1 MSGLLVKLAIVAA
14 LFTVVW
20 VMWRRA
26 TFRGAQR
33 VELVQVRGRCAT
45 VKEHATIL
53 VLIVTHGNAHAAA
66 RAVHSVFNS
75 ATCPFRVFVALH
87 ETADAPYTDP
97 AAMRN
102 VVAQATPTMALYADL
117 ARAGRYGRSFAEQV
131 RALRAPLAKSFGI
144 HAARAALMAQGYR
157 GHTFVMTLSDDAELL
172 PGWDEAAIDLLAAC
186 GDPHALLVAPPALS
200 SSENGG
206 GGGGRGRDR
215 DRDRDR
221 WDAAADALLAPTG
234 GAADAAMPRFPVF
247 DRFSKAG
254 LPVIT
259 SRAFGRP
266 KASLSADHGGRPVPA
281 LYWVGDCSFGP
292 ARAYVTQ
299 YTDGID
305 PDVPPLPTPFDAS
318 LACLTSGE
326 DGLMS
331 ARMWTSGW
339 AFYAPCTALAAYQS
353 QSNATPDADKA
364 AIVADGAKSAT
375 AKLTHEAARLLLG
388 GGLKE
393 GDAPRILYV
402 QGLGPLKTLEEWQA
416 FAGLNVAKRVAGGRA
431 RMGSTPTPDATEV
444 VTKYDSWASYYAER
458 GAYA

>member
-45 VKEHATIL
+45 AKEHATIL
-53 VLIVTHGNAHAAA
+53 VLVVTHSNAYAAA
-66 RAVHSVFNS
+66 RAVHSVFNN
-75 ATCPFRVFVALH
+75 ATCPFRVFVGLH

-97 AAMRN
+97 TAMRM
-102 VVAQATPTMALYADL
+102 VVAQATPTMALYSDL

-172 PGWDEAAIDLLAAC
+172 PGWDEAAINLLAAC
-186 GDPHALLVAPPALS
+186 GDPHALLVAPPSLS
-200 SSENGG
+200 ANRSTEK
-206 GGGGRGRDR
+206 DR

-221 WDAAADALLAPTG
+221 WDAAAAALLAPAGTTP
-234 GAADAAMPRFPVF
+234 DAATPRFPVF
-247 DRFSKAG
+247 ERFSKAG

-266 KASLSADHGGRPVPA
+266 KASLSADHYGRPVPV
-281 LYWVGDCSFGP
+281 LFWMGDCSFGP

-299 YTDGID
+299 HTDGID

-339 AFYAPCTALAAYQS
+339 AFYAPCTALAAYQGGAPVS
-353 QSNATPDADKA
+353 ATPDADKA

-388 GGLKE
+388 GSLKE
-393 GDAPRILYV
+393 GDAPRILYT
-402 QGLGPLKTLEEWQA
+402 QRLGALKTLEEWQA
-416 FAGLNVAKRVAGGRA
+416 FAGVNVAKRVAGGRA
-431 RMGSTPTPDATEV
+431 RMGSTPTPDATEI

-458 GAYA
+458 GAYV